1 MRTSGSSF
9 PPIKMARSP
18 LKRAYPGGLTHV
30 TQKLENRAV
39 LRLIFH
45 SRSHSTTRL
54 PLMPEID
61 YELAH
66 FFAWARARAY
76 QEFDEKMKS
85 DPSLDP
91 NWTFSDIM
99 QRLLEEYRRFSRQPS
114 PPAEITTQ
122 SE

>member
-1 MRTSGSSF
+1 MQS
-9 PPIKMARSP
+9 MA
-18 LKRAYPGGLTHV
+18 
-30 TQKLENRAV
+30 EN
-39 LRLIFH
+39 
-45 SRSHSTTRL
+45 
-54 PLMPEID
+54 D

-99 QRLLEEYRRFSRQPS
+99 QRLLEEYRLSHRQSSEPVKS
-114 PPAEITTQ
+114 PDQPR
-122 SE
+122 

>member
-1 MRTSGSSF
+1 M
-9 PPIKMARSP
+9 
-18 LKRAYPGGLTHV
+18 V
-30 TQKLENRAV
+30 
-39 LRLIFH
+39 
-45 SRSHSTTRL
+45 
-54 PLMPEID
+54 EID

-99 QRLLEEYRRFSRQPS
+99 QRLLEEYRRSRQQTSELPK
-114 PPAEITTQ
+114 TTSQ
-122 SE
+122 S

>member
-1 MRTSGSSF
+1 
-9 PPIKMARSP
+9 MA
-18 LKRAYPGGLTHV
+18 
-30 TQKLENRAV
+30 
-39 LRLIFH
+39 
-45 SRSHSTTRL
+45 
-54 PLMPEID
+54 EID

-99 QRLLEEYRRFSRQPS
+99 QRLLEEYRQSQQQS
-114 PPAEITTQ
+114 SEPAGHASQ

>member
-1 MRTSGSSF
+1 
-9 PPIKMARSP
+9 MA
-18 LKRAYPGGLTHV
+18 
-30 TQKLENRAV
+30 
-39 LRLIFH
+39 
-45 SRSHSTTRL
+45 
-54 PLMPEID
+54 EID

-66 FFAWARARAY
+66 FFAWARSRAY

-99 QRLLEEYRRFSRQPS
+99 QRLLEEYRQSRRQTSEPARS
-114 PPAEITTQ
+114 PNQ

>member
-1 MRTSGSSF
+1 
-9 PPIKMARSP
+9 MA
-18 LKRAYPGGLTHV
+18 
-30 TQKLENRAV
+30 
-39 LRLIFH
+39 
-45 SRSHSTTRL
+45 
-54 PLMPEID
+54 EID

-99 QRLLEEYRRFSRQPS
+99 QRLLEEYRHEKTGR
-114 PPAEITTQ
+114 EITELTEITEQ
-122 SE
+122 T

>member
-1 MRTSGSSF
+1 
-9 PPIKMARSP
+9 MA
-18 LKRAYPGGLTHV
+18 
-30 TQKLENRAV
+30 
-39 LRLIFH
+39 
-45 SRSHSTTRL
+45 
-54 PLMPEID
+54 EID

-99 QRLLEEYRRFSRQPS
+99 QRLLEEYRLSRRQSPDLPKGELVKGPNQP
-114 PPAEITTQ
+114 E
-122 SE
+122 